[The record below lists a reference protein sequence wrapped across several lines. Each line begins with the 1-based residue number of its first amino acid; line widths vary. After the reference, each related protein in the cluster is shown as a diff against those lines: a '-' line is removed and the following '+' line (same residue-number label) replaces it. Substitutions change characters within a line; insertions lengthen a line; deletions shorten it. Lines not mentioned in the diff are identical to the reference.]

1 VRERQVS
8 GAAHGFLAGGGEMG
22 ALLRGGEWAAT
33 PLGDAAGWP
42 AAIKTALS
50 ICLGSASPMAVWAGH
65 SVAELRHFYNDAYRP
80 VLGTA
85 KHPRALGATGP
96 EVWPEIWDV
105 LGPVLGEVLERGEP
119 VRREDEHF
127 VLDRDGFREDTWF
140 IHSHSPVR
148 EVDGT
153 VVGVLTIAIEVTERV
168 LAARRAEALLSLEA
182 TLRDL
187 DDPDEMLAAATA
199 VMGRELRLDR
209 CGYAEVAPS
218 GTVLTIRRDWTAGR
232 LPSLAGELPLADI
245 GQDLVDEYRAGRAVR
260 LEDRWQDART
270 RGLRNAFSREGARAG
285 LAVPLLKEGRLVA
298 VTYAHSAEPRRWTGA
313 DEAFVRDMAECIWA
327 AVERARADQ
336 ARRLAQAALVE
347 SEERLRLVARA
358 AGIGTWD
365 FDPRTRTGRWDTAA
379 TLAGGLDPDDPHYD
393 GESWLRLVHPDDRE
407 RVSAAF
413 FASLLPSGP
422 AYDLEFRGA
431 QPAADGGTRWL
442 SSQGTVLRAGAG
454 GAALRAVGIMRDV
467 TARRRAEEQLRE
479 SEARLRLAVDG
490 AGAASWDMDL
500 VTGEGFWSERHFDM
514 FGLPRA
520 PGGRAT
526 QALWRARIHPDD
538 LPMVVGAL
546 GSSLDAGEPHRAEYR
561 ILRADTGEVRRMLCY
576 GQVIRG
582 GDNGP
587 PRSIGVMFD
596 VTEDRAAEAALRR
609 LNEELEARVREEVA
623 AREAA
628 QGQLAH
634 AQRMEALGQLAGG
647 IAHDFNNVMQAVAGG
662 AGLIRRRARDPQMV
676 DHLARMVEE
685 SARRGASI
693 TRRLL
698 AFARRDELRAEPVA
712 CEPLLDDMR
721 EVLAH
726 TLGRSVE
733 VRTEVAAPDGRLPPL
748 MADRG
753 QLETVLINLATN
765 ARDAM
770 QEGGTLTISAEVDQL
785 HTPRAAGPGL
795 PIGRY
800 IRISVTDTGCGMTPE
815 VVSRATEPF
824 FTTKERGRGTGLGLP
839 MARGFAEQSGGAL
852 VIRSTPGLGTT
863 VALWLPVAPHPE
875 IPVLPCG
882 EGQRMTLL
890 ATILVVDD
898 EDLVREVVAAGLEEH
913 GHVVLRAPDG
923 AAALA
928 MVDAGARVD
937 LVLSDYTMPG
947 LDGLSLIR
955 EIRRRRPEVPALLL
969 TGNAGD
975 DAQAAAVVM
984 GGVAGGEFSLVRKPV
999 TADEVAARVAAL
1011 LRAAQPGGRSQPI
1024 TSAADRS
1031 GGKTG

>member
-1 VRERQVS
+1 MRPI
-8 GAAHGFLAGGGEMG
+8 LAQ
-22 ALLRGGEWAAT
+22 
-33 PLGDAAGWP
+33 
-42 AAIKTALS
+42 
-50 ICLGSASPMAVWAGH
+50 
-65 SVAELRHFYNDAYRP
+65 
-80 VLGTA
+80 
-85 KHPRALGATGP
+85 
-96 EVWPEIWDV
+96 
-105 LGPVLGEVLERGEP
+105 VLERGEP
-119 VRREDEHF
+119 VRREDQHF

-148 EVDGT
+148 EADGT

-182 TLRDL
+182 ALREL

-209 CGYAEVAPS
+209 CGYAEVAPN
-218 GTVLTIRRDWTAGR
+218 GTVLEIRRDWTGGR
-232 LPSLAGELPLADI
+232 LPSLAGELPLEDV
-245 GQDLVDEYRAGRAVR
+245 GQELVDEFRAGRAVR

-270 RGLRNAFSREGARAG
+270 RAMRNAYSREGARAG

-298 VTYAHSAEPRRWTGA
+298 ITYAHSAEPRRWTAG
-313 DEAFVRDMAECIWA
+313 DETFVRDMAECIWA

-336 ARRLAQAALVE
+336 ARRRAQAALME
-347 SEERLRLVARA
+347 SEERLRLVAQA

-365 FDPRTRTGRWDTAA
+365 FDPRTGTGRWDRTAMA
-379 TLAGGLDPDDPHYD
+379 AGGLPQDEPGYD
-393 GESWLRLVHPDDRE
+393 VETWLRLVHPDDRG
-407 RVSAAF
+407 RASAAF
-413 FASLLPSGP
+413 LASLAPGGP
-422 AYDLEFRGA
+422 TYDVEFRGA
-431 QPAADGGTRWL
+431 RPAADGGTRWI
-442 SSQGTVLRAGAG
+442 SSQGAVLRDRAS
-454 GAALRAVGIMRDV
+454 GAALHAVGILRDV

-500 VTGEGFWSERHFDM
+500 VAGEGFWSERHFDM

-520 PGGRAT
+520 PDGRAT
-526 QALWRARIHPDD
+526 QAMWRARIHPEDVPRVD
-538 LPMVVGAL
+538 TTLDFSLL
-546 GSSLDAGEPHRAEYR
+546 GGEPHRAEYR
-561 ILRADTGEVRRMLCY
+561 IFRADTGEMRRMLCY

-582 GDNGP
+582 ADNGA

-596 VTEDRAAEAALRR
+596 VTEERAAEAALRR

-662 AGLIRRRARDPQMV
+662 AGLIRRKARDPQTV

-712 CEPLLDDMR
+712 CEALLDDLR

-726 TLGRSVE
+726 TLGRTVE
-733 VRTEVAAPDGRLPPL
+733 VRTVVAAPAGMLPPL
-748 MADRG
+748 LADRG

-765 ARDAM
+765 GRDAM
-770 QEGGTLTISAEVDQL
+770 RGGGTLTIAAEAEELRDGSAG
-785 HTPRAAGPGL
+785 GPAL
-795 PIGRY
+795 PAGRY
-800 IRISVTDTGCGMTPE
+800 IRVSVTDTGCGMTPDGDGP
-815 VVSRATEPF
+815 RD
-824 FTTKERGRGTGLGLP
+824 
-839 MARGFAEQSGGAL
+839 GAL
-852 VIRSTPGLGTT
+852 LHDEGARAGNRPR
-863 VALWLPVAPHPE
+863 APHGARLRRAVGRRAGHPQHAG
-875 IPVLPCG
+875 PWHHRHALAACG
-882 EGQRMTLL
+882 ARSAACGGVAADIRRASPL
-890 ATILVVDD
+890 ATILLVDD

-913 GHVVLRAPDG
+913 GHAVLRAPDG

-928 MVDAGARVD
+928 MVEAGARVD

-955 EIRRRRPEVPALLL
+955 EIRRRRPDVPALLL

-975 DAQAAAVVM
+975 DAQTAAVVM
-984 GGVAGGEFSLVRKPV
+984 GGAGRGEFSLLRKPV
-999 TADEVAARVAAL
+999 TADEVASRVAAL
-1011 LRAAQPGGRSQPI
+1011 LRAAQPGARSQPI
-1024 TSAADRS
+1024 TSAAERS

>member
-1 VRERQVS
+1 MRGAEGERHVDRCE
-8 GAAHGFLAGGGEMG
+8 GAGTARGFLAGGGETG
-22 ALLRGGEWAAT
+22 ALLRAGDWAAT
-33 PLGDAAGWP
+33 PLGDPAAWS

-50 ICLGSASPMAVWAGH
+50 ICLGSASPMAVWSGRSADG
-65 SVAELRHFYNDAYRP
+65 LRHFYNDAYRP
-80 VLGTA
+80 VLGA
-85 KHPRALGATGP
+85 SRHPQALGATGA
-96 EVWPEIWDV
+96 EVWPEIWGV
-105 LGPVLGEVLERGEP
+105 MRPILAQVLERGEP
-119 VRREDEHF
+119 VRREDQHL

-148 EVDGT
+148 EADGT

-182 TLRDL
+182 ALREL
-187 DDPDEMLAAATA
+187 DDPDEMLAAATG
-199 VMGRELRLDR
+199 VLGRELRLDR
-209 CGYAEVAPS
+209 CGYAEVAPN
-218 GTVLTIRRDWTAGR
+218 GTVLEIRRDWTGGR
-232 LPSLAGELPLADI
+232 LPSLAGELPLEDV
-245 GQDLVDEYRAGRAVR
+245 GQELVDEYRAGRAVR
-260 LEDRWQDART
+260 LEDRWEDART
-270 RGLRNAFSREGARAG
+270 RALRNAFSREGARAG

-298 VTYAHSAEPRRWTGA
+298 ITYAHSAEPRRWTSG
-313 DEAFVRDMAECIWA
+313 DETFVRDMAECIWA

-336 ARRLAQAALVE
+336 ARRRAQAALME
-347 SEERLRLVARA
+347 GEERLRLVAQA

-365 FDPRTRTGRWDTAA
+365 FDPRTGTGHWDRTAMA
-379 TLAGGLDPDDPHYD
+379 AGGLPPDEPGYD
-393 GESWLRLVHPDDRE
+393 VETWLRLVHPDDRE
-407 RVSAAF
+407 RASAAF
-413 FASLLPSGP
+413 LASLAAGGP

-431 QPAADGGTRWL
+431 QPAADGGTRWI
-442 SSQGTVLRAGAG
+442 SSQGAVLRDPSGSAPI
-454 GAALRAVGIMRDV
+454 RAVGILRDV

-500 VTGEGFWSERHFDM
+500 VAGEGFWSERHFDM

-526 QALWRARIHPDD
+526 QAMWRARIHPED
-538 LPMVVGAL
+538 LPLVERTL
-546 GSSLDAGEPHRAEYR
+546 DFSLEGGEPHRAEYR
-561 ILRADTGEVRRMLCY
+561 ILRADTGEMRRMLCY

-582 GDNGP
+582 ADNGP

-596 VTEDRAAEAALRR
+596 VTEEREAEAALRR

-662 AGLIRRRARDPQMV
+662 AGLIRRKARDPQTV

-712 CEPLLDDMR
+712 CEPLLDDLR

-733 VRTEVAAPDGRLPPL
+733 VRTVVSAPDGSLPPL

-765 ARDAM
+765 GRDAM
-770 QEGGTLTISAEVDQL
+770 RGGGTLTIAAEAEEL
-785 HTPRAAGPGL
+785 RGASPGGPAL
-795 PIGRY
+795 PAGRY
-800 IRISVTDTGCGMTPE
+800 IRISVTDTGSGMTPE
-815 VVSRATEPF
+815 VMARATEPF

-852 VIRSTPGLGTT
+852 VLRSTPGLGTT
-863 VALWLPVAPHPE
+863 VTLWLPVARHAEPPAC
-875 IPVLPCG
+875 PAG
-882 EGQRMTLL
+882 DAQRAAPL
-890 ATILVVDD
+890 ATILLVDD

-913 GHVVLRAPDG
+913 GHAVLRAPDG

-984 GGVAGGEFSLVRKPV
+984 GGVAGGEFSLLRKPV

-1011 LRAAQPGGRSQPI
+1011 LRPAAPLAGRP
-1024 TSAADRS
+1024 AGEA
-1031 GGKTG
+1031 G